1 MELKKNAVSQL
12 PPAFI
17 ALAADVFGV
26 EAGELRPDTAY
37 GSFPAWDSIAHLRL
51 VMETEAKFGCSIPL
65 EAVPAIK
72 TLADFLPYLSGSVAK
87 GQVFG
92 V

>member
-26 EAGELRPDTAY
+26 DAAALRPDTAY
-37 GSFPAWDSIAHLRL
+37 GEFPAWDSIAHLRL
-51 VMETEAKFGCSIPL
+51 VMETEAKFGSSIPL
-65 EAVPAIK
+65 EVVPTIK
-72 TLADFLPYLSGSVAK
+72 TLADFRPYLG
-87 GQVFG
+87 GGTPQRQ
-92 V
+92 

>member
-1 MELKKNAVSQL
+1 MELKQNAVSPL

-26 EAGELRPDTAY
+26 DARELRPNTAY

-51 VMETEAKFGCSIPL
+51 VMETEAKFGYSIPL
-65 EAVPAIK
+65 EAVPAIR
-72 TLADFLPYLSGSVAK
+72 TLADFRPYLGGGTHANE
-87 GQVFG
+87 
-92 V
+92 

>member
-1 MELKKNAVSQL
+1 MELKQNAVSPL

-26 EAGELRPDTAY
+26 DARELRPDTAY
-37 GSFPAWDSIAHLRL
+37 GVLPAWDSIAHLRL
-51 VMETEAKFGCSIPL
+51 VMETEAKFGYSIPL

-72 TLADFLPYLSGSVAK
+72 TLADFRPYLGDGTSANE
-87 GQVFG
+87 
-92 V
+92 